1 MTAVA
6 IISTDALPKTVKN
19 IHFYKLAAFKDITK
33 YKVKQKIL
41 ACEYNLTA
49 VKYVYVK
56 FEPFSNKYECCQNM
70 FSILIPSLSSKIEKN
85 VCGS

>member
-49 VKYVYVK
+49 VKY
-56 FEPFSNKYECCQNM
+56 M
-70 FSILIPSLSSKIEKN
+70 
-85 VCGS
+85 